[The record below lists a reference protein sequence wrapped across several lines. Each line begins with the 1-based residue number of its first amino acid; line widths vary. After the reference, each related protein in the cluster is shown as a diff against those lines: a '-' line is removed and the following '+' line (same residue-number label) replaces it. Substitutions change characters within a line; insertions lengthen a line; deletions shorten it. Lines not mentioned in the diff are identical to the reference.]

1 VLGLAVACSAVGAA
15 VFDLQEIEEWLQQGV
30 CSVLFIC
37 FCGTVNPLPRSRRVL
52 ASFLYKVAESPN
64 PAVGAT
70 IAVILVQRRS
80 NFNLRT
86 RMLSFHSSRLKSWRL
101 HVVRHT
107 SAQSIACSSSVRN

>member
-1 VLGLAVACSAVGAA
+1 
-15 VFDLQEIEEWLQQGV
+15 VFEKQDIEKWLQQGD

-64 PAVGAT
+64 PAVGAS

-80 NFNLRT
+80 NVNART
-86 RMLSFHSSRLKSWRL
+86 RMLTFYSSRLISWRL

-107 SAQSIACSSSVRN
+107 PAQSYACSSIVRN